1 MVRVCLLL
9 LKKKKKKTAKLA
21 SKVAVLLWIPTG
33 NEWEFL
39 LLHIFLAFGIVSVL
53 EVSHSDRYIVISP
66 LF

>member
-1 MVRVCLLL
+1 MVRVCLVL
-9 LKKKKKKTAKLA
+9 LKKKKKKNCQA
-21 SKVAVLLWIPTG
+21 SFQSGLLLWIPTG

-39 LLHIFLAFGIVSVL
+39 LLHIYLAFGIVSVL